1 MSEINDGGP
10 AFPRIEPAS
19 GGDGPRIYF
28 VMTLRD
34 YFAAKA
40 LPWCIGQCDP
50 ENWAK
55 NSAKAAYDVADAML
69 EARK

>member
-1 MSEINDGGP
+1 MNEINDGGP
-10 AFPRIEPAS
+10 AFPLKEPMRDDS
-19 GGDGPRIYF
+19 EG
-28 VMTLRD
+28 MTLRD

-55 NSAKAAYDVADAML
+55 NSAKAAYDLADAML